1 MQQSLGIV
9 ASCVSAIHLRSLG
22 GMRVA
27 WVVCI
32 ATVTCTLAT
41 TAAADP
47 TVTADDDTDSYRG
60 IGAVLLSR
68 AWSGAASERRSSAT
82 CGGCRWSFRSSCRT
96 HGMGCSSGSWPGC
109 PPGTARFDM
118 LRSDSASDP
127 LRYRGTACLGPGG
140 PVTTGQVVSA
150 VPDAVVA
157 RLRPLRPRLLSV
169 AVVQSQLVRLS
180 ADRKSTRLNSSHEWI
195 SRMPSSA

>member
-1 MQQSLGIV
+1 MFGN
-9 ASCVSAIHLRSLG
+9 
-22 GMRVA
+22 
-27 WVVCI
+27 
-32 ATVTCTLAT
+32 ATGTN
-41 TAAADP
+41 AAADP

-60 IGAVLLSR
+60 VGAVLLSR

-96 HGMGCSSGSWPGC
+96 HGMGCSSGSWPSC

-140 PVTTGQVVSA
+140 PVTTVGKFTWRRPGLGADISTGPIASHMWLHPGSVRVHVSA
-150 VPDAVVA
+150 MWTASFSVDDLGPFPVEQTITQRGSMNLRVHRTQKVLVP
-157 RLRPLRPRLLSV
+157 
-169 AVVQSQLVRLS
+169 SQ
-180 ADRKSTRLNSSHEWI
+180 
-195 SRMPSSA
+195 PQG